1 MSDLWAAH
9 GRCYYSRIDYEDVE
23 SEVAHQMIDAL
34 RAKLP
39 TLAGTSA
46 GGLVIETA
54 DEFSYL
60 DPVDGST
67 SSGQGIRIAFAGG
80 ARAVFRLS
88 GTGTQGATIR
98 IYLEQLETDPN
109 CLHLQPETVLAQVRS
124 AALALSDLT
133 AITGRVDPNVVT

>member
-1 MSDLWAAH
+1 MDSDKAH
-9 GRCYYSRIDYEDVE
+9 AMV
-23 SEVAHQMIDAL
+23 DAL
-34 RAKLP
+34 RAALP
-39 TLAGTSA
+39 SL
-46 GGLVIETA
+46 GGKAVGGMAVENA

-67 SSGQGIRIAFAGG
+67 SAGQGIRIAFAGG

-98 IYLEQLETDPN
+98 IYLEQLETDPDR
-109 CLHLQPETVLAQVRS
+109 LHLEPETVLAQVRS

-133 AITGRVDPNVVT
+133 AMTGRVDPDVVT